1 MELPSETRIK
11 IIFEDNNTAT
21 RMLKY
26 KRATDAM
33 KKLKGSGNG
42 NLLNALLIERMRD
55 KQDE

>member
-11 IIFEDNNTAT
+11 IIFEDNNAAT

-33 KKLKGSGNG
+33 KKLKGSENG
-42 NLLNALLIERMRD
+42 NLLDALFIERMRD
-55 KQDE
+55 KQDK